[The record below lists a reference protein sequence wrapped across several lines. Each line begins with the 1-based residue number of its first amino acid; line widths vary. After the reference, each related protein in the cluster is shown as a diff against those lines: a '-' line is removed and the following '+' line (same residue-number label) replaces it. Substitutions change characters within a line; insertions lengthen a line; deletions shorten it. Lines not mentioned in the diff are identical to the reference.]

1 MHVVAWQLKQEGL
14 LHISE
19 MAETRVT
26 DVHSVV
32 KPGDV
37 VRVRVTRVEPQRN
50 RISLSLRNLDAAP
63 PMESPEVIDLTS

>member
-1 MHVVAWQLKQEGL
+1 M

-37 VRVRVTRVEPQRN
+37 IRVRVKEVDEKRN
-50 RISLSLRNLDAAP
+50 RISLSLRNLLV
-63 PMESPEVIDLTS
+63 EEPELIDLT

>member
-1 MHVVAWQLKQEGL
+1 L

-37 VRVRVTRVEPQRN
+37 IRVRVKEVDEKRN
-50 RISLSLRNLDAAP
+50 RISLSLRNLLV
-63 PMESPEVIDLTS
+63 EEPELIDLT